1 MDRQHQKG
9 ISPFGKHPPLSVNV
23 EMIWMI
29 CHTSASSHSR
39 QGLGERAERGNT
51 SDLTA
56 SFIDSGIGREV
67 EIDEGS

>member
-9 ISPFGKHPPLSVNV
+9 ISPFGKHPLSINV

-29 CHTSASSHSR
+29 CHTSIFHSR
-39 QGLGERAERGNT
+39 QKAKGQREEIP
-51 SDLTA
+51 DLTT